1 MKRFID
7 FLAAFFGI
15 TLISPILFISIFFIW
30 INDFKNPF
38 YIAKR
43 VGKDFKEFKMV
54 KLRTMTIDADK
65 TGVDSTSANDKRI
78 TKIGKY
84 IRKYKID
91 ELSQLYNVL
100 IGDMSLVGPRPN
112 VIREVN
118 LYTEEEKFL
127 LSVKPGI
134 TDIASIVFSDE
145 GEILRNEID
154 PDLAYHQLIRPG
166 KNKLGLFYINKN
178 SIFLDLCLIFLTI
191 IAIFNKRK
199 SLYFLAKLL
208 KFTNANEELIRI
220 ASRREKLVPSSPP
233 GASGIVTSR

>member
-7 FLAAFFGI
+7 FLASLFGI
-15 TLISPILFISIFFIW
+15 TLISPILILSIFFIW

-54 KLRTMTIDADK
+54 KLRSMTIDADK

-78 TKIGKY
+78 TRIGKY
-84 IRKYKID
+84 VRKYKID

-118 LYTEEEKFL
+118 LYTEEEKNL
-127 LSVKPGI
+127 LSEKPGI

-145 GEILRNEID
+145 GEILKNEMD
-154 PDLAYHQLIRPG
+154 PDLAYNQLIRPG
-166 KNKLGLFYINKN
+166 KNKLGLFYIKNN
-178 SIFLDLCLIFLTI
+178 SIFLDICLIILTVL
-191 IAIFNKRK
+191 AIFNKRK
-199 SLYFLAKLL
+199 SLYFLSKLL
-208 KFTNANEELIRI
+208 RFADANEELISI
-220 ASRREKLVPSSPP
+220 ASRREKLVPSPPP
-233 GASGIVTSR
+233 GATEIVKSR